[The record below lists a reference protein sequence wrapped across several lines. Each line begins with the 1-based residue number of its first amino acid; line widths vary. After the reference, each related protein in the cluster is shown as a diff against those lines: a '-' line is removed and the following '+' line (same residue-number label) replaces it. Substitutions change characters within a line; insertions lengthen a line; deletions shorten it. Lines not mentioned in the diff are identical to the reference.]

1 MPLTRNDCGFLADVI
16 VENVT
21 YHGWDAPE
29 EDKEY
34 WLSFAKR
41 FRETYETGIVDD

>member
-16 VENVT
+16 NENMNGLWAT
-21 YHGWDAPE
+21 DLE

-34 WLSFAKR
+34 WLSLARR
-41 FRETYETGIVDD
+41 FRETYETGIVDA